1 MQLNAFALVILATI
15 PCCHIRSSFLVS
27 IIRSM
32 FCTKFLHLFLLVWN
46 RSSPVIPYVFGILFQ
61 LFQTFGT
68 PQSYIGVYVFFYI
81 YIQCYKSLEQL
92 EQECGNPCHNW
103 SKAVPDFTKNME
115 KSGQTLEQITSYL
128 NLYPYIATLGIHYH
142 LDLPC
147 VSSFLSHVLPAAY
160 SIKSYLAR

>member
-32 FCTKFLHLFLLVWN
+32 FCTKFLHIFLLVWN
-46 RSSPVIPYVFGILFQ
+46 RSSPVIPYVFRFLFQ

-92 EQECGNPCHNW
+92 EQERVSPYHHW
-103 SKAVPDFTKNME
+103 LKAVLDFKKKAE
-115 KSGQTLEQITSYL
+115 KAGQILEQITNYL
-128 NLYPYIATLGIHYH
+128 NLYPYIAILGIHYH
-142 LDLPC
+142 LARLC
-147 VSSFLSHVLPAAY
+147 VSSSLSLFPPIAY
-160 SIKSYLAR
+160 

>member
-15 PCCHIRSSFLVS
+15 PCCHIRYSFLVS

-32 FCTKFLHLFLLVWN
+32 FCTKFLHIFLLIWN
-46 RSSPVIPYVFGILFQ
+46 RSSPVIPYVSRFLFQ

-92 EQECGNPCHNW
+92 EQERASPTITGLRLFQTFKKRRKKLDRFWN
-103 SKAVPDFTKNME
+103 
-115 KSGQTLEQITSYL
+115 KSLIT
-128 NLYPYIATLGIHYH
+128 
-142 LDLPC
+142 
-147 VSSFLSHVLPAAY
+147 
-160 SIKSYLAR
+160 